1 MVSYDFY
8 VNTYLGSTV
17 PEKAF
22 PGCAARAEA
31 VLAGYER
38 CCEVSCPGPDSRSMA
53 VCAMAE
59 ELYRNDSRKGVAS
72 ASIGGVRVQYREN
85 AQTQESS
92 RLCRAAAISACV
104 PLTST

>member
-1 MVSYDFY
+1 MVDYDFY

-38 CCEVSCPGPDSRSMA
+38 CCKVNCPGPDSRAMA

-59 ELYRNDSRKGVAS
+59 AVYEGQKADRISAATAGSVTVRYREDVSLSRELYRRAGIYLDICRGV
-72 ASIGGVRVQYREN
+72 G
-85 AQTQESS
+85 
-92 RLCRAAAISACV
+92 
-104 PLTST
+104 